1 MPIYTRK
8 GDKGQTSL
16 FNGLTLSKSHV
27 RVEAYGTIDELN
39 SVIGMINSK
48 IVSIKKELL
57 SIQNDLFLIGS
68 ILANPKNGKIK
79 GLEKRVREFENLID
93 KLTMEMPKLT
103 NFILPR
109 GGKSGSLL
117 HFARTVSR
125 RAERNVVSLAKK
137 EKVDKSVLMYLNRL
151 SDLFFTMARYE
162 NFKLKKKE
170 IIWHL
175 GV

>member
-39 SVIGMINSK
+39 SIIGMVNSR
-48 IVSIKKELL
+48 VSLLKKELL
-57 SIQNDLFLIGS
+57 RIQNDLLFIGS
-68 ILANPKNGKIK
+68 ILADPNNRKAN
-79 GLEKRVREFENLID
+79 GLEKRVLEFENLID
-93 KLTMEMPKLT
+93 NLTKQMPELT
-103 NFILPR
+103 NFILPG
-109 GGKSGSLL
+109 GGKVSGLL

-125 RAERNVVSLAKK
+125 RVERNVVSLTKK
-137 EKVDKSVLMYLNRL
+137 EKVDDNILMYLNRL

-170 IIWHL
+170 IIWRL